1 MSFLLSPLL
10 LDTCSTHNFFPGK
23 CGDVKGGAGEFYP
36 PGLPPTHI
44 EMFSND
50 LCRSLRFSYNT
61 TTYPSGVHSFEYIG
75 DVLMFANATDNPR
88 NECYNPESVYLP
100 SGVYNTSI
108 CRFGAPVF
116 ISQPHFLLADPY
128 YASLVKGIP
137 IKTCKKE
144 EYNT

>member
-1 MSFLLSPLL
+1 MFNMYTGAGNVQDMGIVHSWNY
-10 LDTCSTHNFFPGK
+10 STHNFFPGK

-108 CRFGAPVF
+108 CR
-116 ISQPHFLLADPY
+116 
-128 YASLVKGIP
+128 
-137 IKTCKKE
+137 
-144 EYNT
+144 